1 MPRRSESQEHSEHS
15 ERSERSVEL
24 PTGYVVRHPGARDS
38 GAIAEVVVA
47 GDIADFGEPDFTE
60 DDLLDDWARPRFA
73 LDHDAWVLSG
83 PTGRIV
89 GYAFVWEAQPGAE
102 VEGDAFVLP
111 EYSGRGLGTLLVE
124 LMENRACELAAGRS
138 VTLGLFASHVNVGKR
153 ELLER
158 RGFQPV
164 HTVLRFKIDLA
175 NRSPEA
181 VDPPAGILLRQFE
194 RADSDAVRDTMNEA
208 FEGHRRYT
216 PRRLDEW
223 LDLRLRHPAFDPALW
238 RVAECEGEVVGA
250 TLVYDVGDTGY
261 LSNVGVRRAW
271 RGKGVA
277 QALVADAFAAL
288 RERGQMRVLV
298 SVDADA
304 APAAVHLYEEA
315 GMRVHERHDWFVKT
329 LDQP

>member
-1 MPRRSESQEHSEHS
+1 MPPRSEG
-15 ERSERSVEL
+15 SERSVEL
-24 PTGYVVRHPGARDS
+24 PTGYVVRHPSERDS
-38 GAIAEVVVA
+38 GSVAEVVVA

-89 GYAFVWEAQPGAE
+89 GYAFVWEAQPGAV

-111 EYSGRGLGTLLVE
+111 EYAGRGLGTLLIE
-124 LMENRACELAAGRS
+124 MMENRTRELANEGP
-138 VTLGLFASHVNVGKR
+138 VTLGLYASHVNAGKR

-158 RGFQPV
+158 RGFRSV

-181 VDPPAGILLRQFE
+181 VDPPDGIVLRQYVME
-194 RADSDAVRDTMNEA
+194 DSDAVREMMSEA
-208 FEGHRRYT
+208 FEGHREYT

-238 RVAECEGEVVGA
+238 RVAECDGEVVGA

-261 LSNVGVRRAW
+261 LSNVGVRPAW

-298 SVDADA
+298 SVDADG
-304 APAAVHLYEEA
+304 APAAIHLYEEA

-329 LDQP
+329 LQGP

>member
-1 MPRRSESQEHSEHS
+1 MPPHSDPE
-15 ERSERSVEL
+15 ERSVEL
-24 PTGYVVRHPGARDS
+24 PTGYVVRHPRSRDS
-38 GAIAEVVVA
+38 APIAEVVVA

-60 DDLLDDWARPRFA
+60 DDLIDDWARPRFA
-73 LDHDAWVLSG
+73 LDDDAWVVSG

-89 GYAFVWEAQPGAE
+89 GYAFVWEAQPGSD

-111 EYSGRGLGTLLVE
+111 EYSGRGLGTLLLE
-124 LMENRACELAAGRS
+124 LMENRTRELAGART
-138 VTLGLFASHVNVGKR
+138 VTLGLYASHVNTDKR

-158 RGFQPV
+158 RGFHSV
-164 HTVLRFKIDLA
+164 HSVLRFKIDLA
-175 NRSPEA
+175 NRSPDA
-181 VDPPAGILLRQFE
+181 VDPPAGIVLRQY
-194 RADSDAVRDTMNEA
+194 AMGDADAVRETMGEA
-208 FEGHRRYT
+208 FEGNRRYT

-223 LDLRLRHPAFDPALW
+223 LELRLRHPAFDPGLW
-238 RVAECEGEVVGA
+238 RVAECEGRVVGA

-304 APAAVHLYEEA
+304 APAAIRLYEEA
-315 GMRVHERHDWFVKT
+315 GMRVHERHDWFVKA
-329 LDQP
+329 LEGP

>member
-1 MPRRSESQEHSEHS
+1 MPPPSDADGRP
-15 ERSERSVEL
+15 VEL
-24 PTGYVVRHPGARDS
+24 PTGYVVRSPRARDS
-38 GAIAEVVVA
+38 MPISEIIVA

-60 DDLLDDWARPRFA
+60 DDLLDDWARPRFT
-73 LDHDAWVLSG
+73 LDTDAWVVSG

-111 EYSGRGLGTLLVE
+111 EYSGRGLGTLLLE
-124 LMENRACELAAGRS
+124 LMENRTRELAANRTI
-138 VTLGLFASHVNVGKR
+138 TLGLYASHANTGKR

-158 RGFQPV
+158 RGFASV

-175 NRSPEA
+175 NRSPELLE
-181 VDPPAGILLRQFE
+181 PPTGVVLRQYAM
-194 RADSDAVRDTMNEA
+194 ADADAVRETMAEA

-223 LDLRLRHPAFDPALW
+223 MDLRLRHPAFDPALW
-238 RVAECEGEVVGA
+238 RVAECDGTVVGA

-304 APAAVHLYEEA
+304 APAAIRLYEEA
-315 GMRVHERHDWFVKT
+315 GMRVHERHDWFVKV
-329 LDQP
+329 LEGR